1 MGNKVHKNSKNYQ
14 FTDIM
19 ELEILSERGKIMSGI
34 PNISQNEQ
42 HQLLVEKVQHRGL
55 PTRKIIQRIMLITI
69 GAALMAVGL
78 EIFLV
83 PNHVIDGG
91 IVGISIMLSYLTGW
105 KLGFF
110 IFLLNIPFFY
120 IGYKQIGKT
129 FALSTLYGIIILSI
143 GTTLLHPVPAFTQD
157 ILLATVFGG
166 IVLGIGVGMVIR
178 YGGSLDGTEIL
189 AILFNKKLPFSV
201 GEIIMFFNLFIL
213 GSAGF
218 VFSWDRAMYSLIA
231 YFVAYKTI
239 DITVTGL
246 DESKSVWIISDNSKE
261 IGEAIMHRLGRGVTY
276 INGEG
281 AYSGDHKKVIFCVI
295 NRLEEA
301 KLKEIVTEND
311 ENAFLAV
318 ADIAEVRGGRFKK
331 RDIH

>member
-1 MGNKVHKNSKNYQ
+1 MAEVQ
-14 FTDIM
+14 
-19 ELEILSERGKIMSGI
+19 KI
-34 PNISQNEQ
+34 NLNEQ
-42 HQLLVEKVQHRGL
+42 PETVAAAMAKIQHRKL
-55 PTRKIIQRIMLITI
+55 TKKKVLQRILLITI
-69 GAALMAVGL
+69 GATLMGVGL

-83 PNHVIDGG
+83 PNKVIDGG
-91 IVGISIMLSYLTGW
+91 ITGISIILSYLTGLN
-105 KLGFF
+105 LG
-110 IFLLNIPFFY
+110 IFLFILNIPFFF

-129 FALSTLYGIIILSI
+129 FALSTLYGIIVLSI
-143 GTTLLHPVPAFTQD
+143 TTTLLHPVPAFTQD
-157 ILLATVFGG
+157 ILLATIFGG
-166 IVLGIGVGMVIR
+166 VVLGIGVGIVIR

-239 DITVTGL
+239 DITITGL
-246 DESKSVWIISDNSKE
+246 DESKSVWIISDHAME
-261 IGEAIMHRLGRGVTY
+261 VGDAIMNRLGRGVTY
-276 INGEG
+276 LHGEG
-281 AYSGDHKKVIFCVI
+281 AFSGDDKKVIFCVI

-301 KLKEIVTEND
+301 KLKEIVTEYD
-311 ENAFLAV
+311 QNAFLAV

>member
-1 MGNKVHKNSKNYQ
+1 
-14 FTDIM
+14 
-19 ELEILSERGKIMSGI
+19 MSGTQE
-34 PNISQNEQ
+34 ISLIDQKEAIMAKIQ
-42 HQLLVEKVQHRGL
+42 HKGL
-55 PTRKIIQRIMLITI
+55 TKKKIFQRALLITL
-69 GAALMAVGL
+69 GAILMSVGL

-83 PNHVIDGG
+83 PNNVIDGG
-91 IVGISIMLSYLTGW
+91 ITGISIMLSYITGW
-105 KLGFF
+105 KLGVFLFLFNIPF
-110 IFLLNIPFFY
+110 IFL
-120 IGYKQIGKT
+120 GYKQIGKT
-129 FALSTLYGIIILSI
+129 FALSTLYGIVILSI
-143 GTTLLHPVPAFTQD
+143 TTTLLHPVPAFTQD
-157 ILLATVFGG
+157 ILLATIFGG
-166 IVLGIGVGMVIR
+166 ILLGVGVGLVIR

-189 AILFNKKLPFSV
+189 AILFNNKLPFSV

-239 DITVTGL
+239 DITITGL
-246 DESKSVWIISDNSKE
+246 DESKSVWIISDNASQ
-261 IGEAIMHRLGRGVTY
+261 IGDAIMNRLGRGVTY
-276 INGEG
+276 LNGEG
-281 AYSGDHKKVIFCVI
+281 AYSGDEKKVIFCVI

-311 ENAFLAV
+311 GNAFLAV

>member
-1 MGNKVHKNSKNYQ
+1 MA
-14 FTDIM
+14 
-19 ELEILSERGKIMSGI
+19 KI
-34 PNISQNEQ
+34 E
-42 HQLLVEKVQHRGL
+42 HRRL
-55 PTRKIIQRIMLITI
+55 TKRKIFQRILLITL

-83 PNHVIDGG
+83 PNNVIDGG
-91 IVGISIMLSYLTGW
+91 ITGISIMLSYITGW
-105 KLGFF
+105 KLGVF
-110 IFLLNIPFFY
+110 IFILNIPFFF

-129 FALSTLYGIIILSI
+129 FALSTLYGIIVLSI

-166 IVLGIGVGMVIR
+166 IVLGMGVGMVIR

-189 AILFNKKLPFSV
+189 AILFNNKLPFSV

-213 GSAGF
+213 GCAGF

-239 DITVTGL
+239 DITITGL
-246 DESKSVWIISDNSKE
+246 DESKSVWIISDNAKQ
-261 IGEAIMHRLGRGVTY
+261 IGDAILNRLGRGVTY

-281 AYSGDHKKVIFCVI
+281 AYSGDDKKVIFCVI

-311 ENAFLAV
+311 DSAFLAV

>member
-1 MGNKVHKNSKNYQ
+1 
-14 FTDIM
+14 
-19 ELEILSERGKIMSGI
+19 MSGI
-34 PNISQNEQ
+34 PNMNLNEQ
-42 HQLLVEKVQHRGL
+42 QKVLMEKVQHRGL
-55 PTRKIIQRIMLITI
+55 PKRKIIQRIMLITI

-105 KLGFF
+105 KLGVF

-246 DESKSVWIISDNSKE
+246 DESKSVWIISDNAQE
-261 IGEAIMHRLGRGVTY
+261 IGEAIMNRLGRGVTY

-281 AYSGDHKKVIFCVI
+281 AYSGDEKKVIFCVI

-301 KLKEIVTEND
+301 KLKEIVTESD

-331 RDIH
+331 KDIH

>member
-1 MGNKVHKNSKNYQ
+1 
-14 FTDIM
+14 M
-19 ELEILSERGKIMSGI
+19 EKI
-34 PNISQNEQ
+34 
-42 HQLLVEKVQHRGL
+42 QHRRL
-55 PTRKIIQRIMLITI
+55 TKKKIFQRILLITI
-69 GAALMAVGL
+69 GAILMAVGL

-83 PNHVIDGG
+83 PNNVIDGG
-91 IVGISIMLSYLTGW
+91 ITGISIMLSYLTGW
-105 KLGFF
+105 KIG
-110 IFLLNIPFFY
+110 IFLFILNIPFFF

-143 GTTLLHPVPAFTQD
+143 TTTLLHPVPAFTQD

-166 IVLGIGVGMVIR
+166 IVLGIGVGIVIR

-189 AILFNKKLPFSV
+189 AILFNNKLPFSV

-218 VFSWDRAMYSLIA
+218 VFTWDRAMYSLIA

-239 DITVTGL
+239 DITITGL
-246 DESKSVWIISDNSKE
+246 DESKSVWIISDNAKQ
-261 IGEAIMHRLGRGVTY
+261 IGDAILSRLGRGVTY

-281 AYSGDHKKVIFCVI
+281 AYSGDDKKVIFCVI

-311 ENAFLAV
+311 SSAFLAV

>member
-1 MGNKVHKNSKNYQ
+1 
-14 FTDIM
+14 
-19 ELEILSERGKIMSGI
+19 
-34 PNISQNEQ
+34 
-42 HQLLVEKVQHRGL
+42 
-55 PTRKIIQRIMLITI
+55 
-69 GAALMAVGL
+69 MAVGL

-83 PNHVIDGG
+83 PNNVIDGG
-91 IVGISIMLSYLTGW
+91 ITGISIMLSYITGW

-110 IFLLNIPFFY
+110 LFLLNIPFFF

-129 FALSTLYGIIILSI
+129 FAISTLYGIIILSI
-143 GTTLLHPVPAFTQD
+143 ATTLLHPLPPFTQD
-157 ILLATVFGG
+157 ILLASVFGG
-166 IVLGIGVGMVIR
+166 IVLGIGVGIVIR
-178 YGGSLDGTEIL
+178 YGGSLDGTEML
-189 AILFNKKLPFSV
+189 AILFNNKLPFSV

-218 VFSWDRAMYSLIA
+218 IFTWDRAMYSLIA

-239 DITVTGL
+239 DITITGL
-246 DESKSVWIISDNSKE
+246 DESKSVWIISDKASL
-261 IGEAIMHRLGRGVTY
+261 IGDAIMSRLGRGVTY

-281 AYSGDHKKVIFCVI
+281 AFSGDEKKVIFCVI

-318 ADIAEVRGGRFKK
+318 ADIAEVCGGRFKK
-331 RDIH
+331 KDIH

>member
-1 MGNKVHKNSKNYQ
+1 MS
-14 FTDIM
+14 DIQEM
-19 ELEILSERGKIMSGI
+19 VL
-34 PNISQNEQ
+34 NEQ
-42 HQLLVEKVQHRGL
+42 HRALLEKVQHRRL
-55 PTRKIIQRIMLITI
+55 TKRKIFQRILLITI
-69 GAALMAVGL
+69 GAILAAVGL

-83 PNHVIDGG
+83 PNNVIDGG
-91 IVGISIMLSYLTGW
+91 ITGISIMLSYLTGW
-105 KLGFF
+105 KLG
-110 IFLLNIPFFY
+110 IFLFILNIPFIF
-120 IGYKQIGKT
+120 IGHKQIGKT

-143 GTTLLHPVPAFTQD
+143 ATTLLQPVPAFTRD

-166 IVLGIGVGMVIR
+166 IILGSGVGIVIR

-189 AILFNKKLPFSV
+189 AILFNNKLPFSV

-218 VFSWDRAMYSLIA
+218 VFTWDRAMYSLIA

-239 DITVTGL
+239 DITITGL
-246 DESKSVWIISDNSKE
+246 DESKSVWIISDNSKQ
-261 IGEAIMHRLGRGVTY
+261 IGDAILNRLGRGVTY
-276 INGEG
+276 FNGEG
-281 AYSGDHKKVIFCVI
+281 AYSGDDKKVIFCVI

-301 KLKEIVTEND
+301 KLKEIVTEYD
-311 ENAFLAV
+311 DSAFLAV